1 MKISENE
8 TIRHML
14 TERLL
19 TKSLTKC
26 WNSQDG
32 DLRFLE
38 KYVWPLAESNSMQ
51 HDSFHCQKY
60 RIKIQQDHVQ
70 FNVYF
75 GIDLIRTYIKVTRK

>member
-32 DLRFLE
+32 DLHFLE
-38 KYVWPLAESNSMQ
+38 KYV
-51 HDSFHCQKY
+51 
-60 RIKIQQDHVQ
+60 
-70 FNVYF
+70 
-75 GIDLIRTYIKVTRK
+75 